1 MKGNKKIIKFKRIN
15 LILVIAL
22 LVVLVSC
29 NKKEDNNTL
38 SFKQESDHFTFYS
51 TDEDE
56 KIIDDLEK
64 SLEDNYERI
73 SKNLAV
79 NLKKKVNVSIYP
91 DIESFHNGIGMSDAE
106 DWLVGLAR
114 DGEMFMVSPLNPG
127 SVHTYDGLMK
137 VIVHEYTHILVGEIT
152 NSTYSYL
159 NEGIAVVE
167 SNQIDESA
175 KAHLKHITN
184 LNKLPSIDDMK
195 NNYSNLE
202 DAYQVSGGFAEF
214 IVNEYGYEKMRDIIE
229 EPENIEDIT
238 GASKELLE
246 GKWEKYILEN
256 Y

>member
-1 MKGNKKIIKFKRIN
+1 MKGNKRIISFKGM
-15 LILVIAL
+15 ILVLLITL

-29 NKKEDNNTL
+29 SKKEDNNTL
-38 SFKQESDHFTFYS
+38 SFKQESDHFRFYS
-51 TDEDE
+51 TDKDKE
-56 KIIDDLEK
+56 ILDDLEK
-64 SLEDNYERI
+64 ALEESYDRI
-73 SKNLAV
+73 SNNLAV
-79 NLKKKVNVSIYP
+79 NLKKKVNVNIYP
-91 DIESFHNGIGMSDAE
+91 DIDEFHNGIAMSDAE

-152 NSTYSYL
+152 NSTYNYL

-167 SNQIDESA
+167 SNQIDENA
-175 KAHLKHITN
+175 KAYLKYITS

-214 IVNEYGYEKMRDIIE
+214 IVSEYGYEKMTDIIK

-238 GASKELLE
+238 GDSKELLK
-246 GKWEKYILEN
+246 GNWEKYILEN